1 MEKLCIASTN
11 EGKIRE
17 LKSLLGDV
25 FALHPLGEWGILP
38 EAEEPFESFLENA
51 QAKAKHYADFTQML
65 TLSEDAGLCIRAL
78 NHFPGVHSKRFIAES
93 GGLSNAFDRLEEMLS
108 AKGDCRAEFVC
119 VSAIYDPRSGRSF
132 TGKGIMGGEI
142 LFPAKGT
149 DGFGFDPIFVPDGYD
164 RTIAELGI
172 SVKTVIGHRG
182 KSVRALLE
190 NYCPRVLP

>member
-11 EGKIRE
+11 GGKIRE

-25 FALHPLGEWGILP
+25 FELHSLGEWGTLS

-51 QAKAKHYADFTQML
+51 RAKAEHYAHFTQML

-78 NHFPGVHSKRFIAES
+78 NHFPGVHSKRFIEEN
-93 GGLSNAFDRLEEMLS
+93 GGVPNAFERLEEMLS
-108 AKGDCRAEFVC
+108 ARGDRRAEFIC
-119 VSAIYDPRSGRSF
+119 VSVIYDPQGGRIF
-132 TGKGIMGGEI
+132 TGEGTMGGEI
-142 LFPAKGT
+142 RFPAKGT
-149 DGFGFDPIFVPDGYD
+149 GGFGFDPIFVPDGYD

-172 SVKTVIGHRG
+172 SVKATIGHRG

-190 NYCPRVLP
+190 NYRLGIPS